1 MGHSVWG
8 LSTEDRPA
16 DAGTLSTNWRWSPKQ
31 AAGNRRTMG
40 VNGFA
45 TCRLWRQPVAFGG
58 ERAAHLSR
66 PPDGRE
72 KRFCPLLGLRPKGG
86 AARHPCIIVLNMTA
100 PHTCRA
106 GVSADKPAAVL
117 CLMSGSQPLLYAHK
131 RGEKA
136 LSLLGFSRQT
146 KSQAIS
152 TPRFSLCDKLSGWPA
167 SGFRVLS
174 QRDIYGTFCLGSIC

>member
-1 MGHSVWG
+1 MRSRQTKSQAISTPRFELSGNFPAGRPRAFASYRSAIFMGHSVWG

-16 DAGTLSTNWRWSPKQ
+16 DAGTLSINWRRPTKQ
-31 AAGNRRTMG
+31 AAGNRRTAG

-86 AARHPCIIVLNMTA
+86 AARHPCSIVLNMAA

-106 GVSADKPAAVL
+106 GMSADKPAAPF
-117 CLMSGSQPLLYAHK
+117 CLMPGSHLL
-131 RGEKA
+131 
-136 LSLLGFSRQT
+136 F
-146 KSQAIS
+146 QA
-152 TPRFSLCDKLSGWPA
+152 
-167 SGFRVLS
+167 
-174 QRDIYGTFCLGSIC
+174 

>member
-1 MGHSVWG
+1 M
-8 LSTEDRPA
+8 
-16 DAGTLSTNWRWSPKQ
+16 
-31 AAGNRRTMG
+31 
-40 VNGFA
+40 
-45 TCRLWRQPVAFGG
+45 
-58 ERAAHLSR
+58 
-66 PPDGRE
+66 DGK

-100 PHTCRA
+100 PQACRA

-117 CLMSGSQPLLYAHK
+117 CLMPGSQPLLYAHK

-174 QRDIYGTFCLGSIC
+174 ECVIYGTFCLGPIY